1 MGVKEGGSIVIS
13 GVDGSGKSTI
23 AHLLVKSATNAEI
36 TKARVI
42 WFRWRAFTLYAL
54 YLYSRLRRLYVKVCV
69 PWIKRWIGIH
79 VFHVDAVA
87 RRLYPYLLFI
97 DLTVFYI
104 LHRLLWWVKGVK
116 IVVFDR
122 FYLDALID
130 AIYTCRCVDR
140 FFLSFY
146 IAMQRRAPW
155 AVVLDVDVDTA
166 VARKRDIVSRREI
179 EFKRRL
185 YSTIARDLN
194 IPVVD
199 ARRELPQVLSDVCRA
214 LNLSCY

>member
-1 MGVKEGGSIVIS
+1 MSSNSLIAIS

-23 AHLLVKSATNAEI
+23 AHLLMGLLRRCGSAKSEVA
-36 TKARVI
+36 
-42 WFRWRAFTLYAL
+42 WFRWRALTLYAL
-54 YLYSRLRRLYVKVCV
+54 YLYSRFRRLYVRVYV
-69 PWIKRWIGIH
+69 PWLRRWIGIH
-79 VFHVDAVA
+79 VFHIDAVA

-116 IVVFDR
+116 VVVFDR

-140 FFLSFY
+140 FSLSLY
-146 IAMQRRAPW
+146 IAMQKRVSG

-166 VARKRDIVSRREI
+166 VARKRDIVSRREV
-179 EFKRRL
+179 EFKRSL
-185 YSTIARDLN
+185 YLVIARGLN
-194 IPVVD
+194 IPIVD
-199 ARRELPQVLSDVCRA
+199 ARQELLRVLSDVCRA